1 MRVANNDSFTISRTD
16 LRKALVSMGMEE
28 KSILLLFNL
37 LNKAH
42 RHINAIGFVTTLE
55 RMGMNREKSV
65 RVLRRMGMDDVI
77 IANVFRMVD
86 ESKIDAEIG
95 KIYNASVDFA

>member
-1 MRVANNDSFTISRTD
+1 MANTDSFTISRND
-16 LRKALVSMGMEE
+16 LRKALVGMGMEE
-28 KSILLLFNL
+28 KSILALFNI

-42 RHINAIGFVTTLE
+42 RHINVIGFVTTLE
-55 RMGMNREKSV
+55 RIGMGREKSA
-65 RVLRRMGMDDVI
+65 RVLRRMGMNDVV

-95 KIYNASVDFA
+95 KVYNATIDFS

>member
-1 MRVANNDSFTISRTD
+1 MAESDTFTIGRNE
-16 LRKALVSMGMEE
+16 LRKALVSLGMEE
-28 KSILLLFNL
+28 KSILMLFNI

-42 RHINAIGFVTTLE
+42 RHINAIGLVTALE
-55 RMGMNREKSV
+55 RMGLSREKAT
-65 RVLRRMGMDDVI
+65 RVLRRIGMDDVV

-95 KIYNASVDFA
+95 KVYNATIDFS

>member
-1 MRVANNDSFTISRTD
+1 MATTDSFTITRND
-16 LRKALVSMGMEE
+16 LRKALVSLGMEE
-28 KSILLLFNL
+28 KSILMLFNI

-55 RMGMNREKSV
+55 RMGLDREKSV

-77 IANVFRMVD
+77 IVNVFRMVD

-95 KIYNASVDFA
+95 KVYNATVDFS

>member
-1 MRVANNDSFTISRTD
+1 MAANDSFTINRND
-16 LRKALVSMGMEE
+16 LRKTLVSVGMDE
-28 KSILLLFNL
+28 KNILTLFNI

-55 RMGMNREKSV
+55 RMGLDRERSI
-65 RVLRRMGMDDVI
+65 RVLRRMGMDDVV

-95 KIYNASVDFA
+95 KIYNATIDFS

>member
-1 MRVANNDSFTISRTD
+1 MATSNSFTIGRNE
-16 LRKALVSMGMEE
+16 LRKALVSLRMEE
-28 KSILLLFNL
+28 KSILLLFNI

-42 RHINAIGFVTTLE
+42 RHINAIAFVTTLE
-55 RMGMNREKSV
+55 RMGLDRERSA
-65 RVLRRMGMDDVI
+65 RVLRRIGMDDVV

-95 KIYNASVDFA
+95 KVYNATIEFG

>member
-1 MRVANNDSFTISRTD
+1 MAGSYFTIGRND
-16 LRKALVSMGMEE
+16 LRKALVSMGMED
-28 KSILLLFNL
+28 KAILALFNI

-42 RHINAIGFVTTLE
+42 RHINAIAFVTTLE
-55 RMGMNREKSV
+55 RMGVGREKSA
-65 RVLRRMGMDDVI
+65 RVLRRIGMDDVV

-95 KIYNASVDFA
+95 KIYDATIDFS

>member
-1 MRVANNDSFTISRTD
+1 MANNETFTITRNEF
-16 LRKALVSMGMEE
+16 RKALVSLGMEE
-28 KSILLLFNL
+28 RNILGLFNI

-42 RHINAIGFVTTLE
+42 RHINAIGLVTTLE
-55 RMGMNREKSV
+55 RMGLGREKSV
-65 RVLRRMGMDDVI
+65 RVLRRIGMDDVV

-95 KIYNASVDFA
+95 KVYNATLDFS